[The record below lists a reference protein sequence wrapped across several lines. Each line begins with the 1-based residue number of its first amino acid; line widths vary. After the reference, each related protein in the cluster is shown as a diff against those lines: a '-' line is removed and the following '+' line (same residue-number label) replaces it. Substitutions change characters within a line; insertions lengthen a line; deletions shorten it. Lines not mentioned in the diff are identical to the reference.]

1 MRFWL
6 RFSAQARFERAPPQK
21 KTKPA
26 SEDFRSQLVCVG
38 ERITCISKVLIIKY
52 LCNRKMSPDKGWFHI
67 TKVVLESDR
76 EWMGLF
82 LLQLNIG
89 LNLESALIRSLAVTI
104 LRAVAFRGHF
114 RGYEFTAIL
123 YSVHI
128 LKRDGHRGQIVY
140 CPG

>member
-1 MRFWL
+1 M
-6 RFSAQARFERAPPQK
+6 
-21 KTKPA
+21 
-26 SEDFRSQLVCVG
+26 
-38 ERITCISKVLIIKY
+38 LIIKY
-52 LCNRKMSPDKGWFHI
+52 LCNRKMSPDKGWFHFHSKTLEIYASPTI
-67 TKVVLESDR
+67 TKVVIESDR

>member
-1 MRFWL
+1 M
-6 RFSAQARFERAPPQK
+6 
-21 KTKPA
+21 
-26 SEDFRSQLVCVG
+26 
-38 ERITCISKVLIIKY
+38 LIIKY

-67 TKVVLESDR
+67 TKVVIESDR

-104 LRAVAFRGHF
+104 LRAVEFRGHF